1 MSAVEAEIEAGRGRE
16 LSHHQRLRTWAAV
29 VPEGGTLVLS
39 SDFARALVREFEDQ
53 RRMAQTLN
61 GFDGIL
67 RGIRDEASHV
77 TRLVSIMAGT
87 AVGSVLALGAIA
99 MAGFAQ

>member
-1 MSAVEAEIEAGRGRE
+1 MNQIVADAEPDRGRE

-67 RGIRDEASHV
+67 RSFRDEANAV
-77 TRLVSIMAGT
+77 LRLVSIMAGIT
-87 AVGSVLALGAIA
+87 IGSVLVLGAIVTWS
-99 MAGFAQ
+99 FSS